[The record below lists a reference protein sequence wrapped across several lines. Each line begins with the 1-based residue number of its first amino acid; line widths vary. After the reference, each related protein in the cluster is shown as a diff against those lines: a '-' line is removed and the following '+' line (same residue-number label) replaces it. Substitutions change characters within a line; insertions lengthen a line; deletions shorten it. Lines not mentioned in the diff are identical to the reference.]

1 METTGKRILAWIVV
15 IAVGLLAL
23 KLVVSAVMG
32 LVAFLFTVALAVAVV
47 MAVLWAIRHL

>member
-15 IAVGLLAL
+15 IAAGLLAL
-23 KLVVSAVMG
+23 KLLVGAVFG
-32 LVAFLFTVALAVAVV
+32 LIAFLFTVAIVAAVV